1 MKTTTNRPGVRT
13 YRNLIR
19 RPSFLNGFASI
30 WDFEGNLR
38 RRKFGPDADARAL
51 ASDWQAVGDALWTAM
66 EQFEKGTGAAS
77 PRKAPQGQGRLTP
90 LSAGTRGAPPWA

>member
-1 MKTTTNRPGVRT
+1 MKTTTNRPGART
-13 YRNLIR
+13 YGNLIR
-19 RPSFLNGFASI
+19 RPSFLAGFASI

-66 EQFEKGTGAAS
+66 EQFERGTGARVLEKR
-77 PRKAPQGQGRLTP
+77 PRGEA
-90 LSAGTRGAPPWA
+90 A

>member
-1 MKTTTNRPGVRT
+1 MKTTTNRSGSRT

-19 RPSFLNGFASI
+19 WPSFLGGFASI

-51 ASDWQAVGDALWTAM
+51 ASDWQAVGDALWTAIG
-66 EQFEKGTGAAS
+66 QFEGGAGARVLKKRPKGKAA
-77 PRKAPQGQGRLTP
+77 
-90 LSAGTRGAPPWA
+90 